1 MVCNWKLICR
11 HSQTLGSGYFTLA
24 AAFEFLIT
32 AYHLEPGLLNAVTSS
47 NGDLMT
53 KKANMHHKLAFPY
66 CNCFM
71 FTYYNICTFILQQHP
86 DAIKYKL
93 FDIVTNI
100 YSKSNDCQQ

>member
-32 AYHLEPGLLNAVTSS
+32 AYHLEPGLLNAVASS

-53 KKANMHHKLAFPY
+53 KKVNMHHKLAFPY
-66 CNCFM
+66 CKLLHV
-71 FTYYNICTFILQQHP
+71 YILQYMHLYP
-86 DAIKYKL
+86 PAA
-93 FDIVTNI
+93 
-100 YSKSNDCQQ
+100 S